1 MQLIKK
7 AVNMAEYKQPQ
18 VIPNAD
24 ISYNSDPN
32 NISASDSNGSI
43 PARRVSGGNPARNEV
58 KTSGVAQ
65 RGKGAA
71 TKGFTSRGPM
81 A

>member
-1 MQLIKK
+1 MS
-7 AVNMAEYKQPQ
+7 VYKVPKI
-18 VIPNAD
+18 VPNAD
-24 ISYNSDPN
+24 ISYQTDPN
-32 NISASDSNGSI
+32 TMSAMESGSNNI
-43 PARRVSGGNPARNEV
+43 PARRVSMGNPGRNEV

>member
-1 MQLIKK
+1 MSVYNQPIK
-7 AVNMAEYKQPQ
+7 V
-18 VIPNAD
+18 PNAD
-24 ISYNSDPN
+24 ISYNTDPN
-32 NISASDSNGSI
+32 NLSASDSNGSI
-43 PARRVSGGNPARNEV
+43 PARRVSGGNPARNDV

-65 RGKGAA
+65 CGKGAA

>member
-1 MQLIKK
+1 
-7 AVNMAEYKQPQ
+7 MAEYKQPQ

-24 ISYNSDPN
+24 ISYQTDPN
-32 NISASDSNGSI
+32 TVNANDSNGCI

-71 TKGFTSRGPM
+71 TKGFTSRGPL

>member
-1 MQLIKK
+1 MS
-7 AVNMAEYKQPQ
+7 VYKQP
-18 VIPNAD
+18 VIVPTPD
-24 ISYNSDPN
+24 ISYNTDPN
-32 NISASDSNGSI
+32 NLSASDSNGSI
-43 PARRVSGGNPARNEV
+43 PARRVSGGNPARNDV

>member
-1 MQLIKK
+1 MS
-7 AVNMAEYKQPQ
+7 EYKQP
-18 VIPNAD
+18 VNVPTPD
-24 ISYNSDPN
+24 ISYQTDPN
-32 NISASDSNGSI
+32 TFKAGDIGKKTGT
-43 PARRVSGGNPARNEV
+43 PRVSMGDPARNEV
-58 KTSGVAQ
+58 KTAGVAQ

>member
-1 MQLIKK
+1 MS
-7 AVNMAEYKQPQ
+7 VYKVPKI
-18 VIPNAD
+18 VPNAD
-24 ISYNSDPN
+24 ISYQTDPN
-32 NISASDSNGSI
+32 NMNAMESGSNNI
-43 PARRVSGGNPARNEV
+43 PARRVSGGNPGRNEV

>member
-1 MQLIKK
+1 
-7 AVNMAEYKQPQ
+7 MAEYKKPQ
-18 VIPNAD
+18 NVATPD
-24 ISYNSDPN
+24 ITLSTDPN
-32 NISASDSNGSI
+32 TLKAGDVNKAAGT
-43 PARRVSGGNPARNEV
+43 PRVSLGNSGDKSV

-71 TKGFTSRGPM
+71 TKGFTSRGPL

>member
-1 MQLIKK
+1 
-7 AVNMAEYKQPQ
+7 MAEYKQPQ
-18 VIPNAD
+18 NVPTPNIGFD
-24 ISYNSDPN
+24 VDPN
-32 NISASDSNGSI
+32 TLKAGDLDKCCGT
-43 PARRVSGGNPARNEV
+43 PRVSMGNPAANKV
-58 KTSGVAQ
+58 KTDGVAQ

>member
-1 MQLIKK
+1 MS
-7 AVNMAEYKQPQ
+7 VYNQPK
-18 VIPNAD
+18 VVPNAD
-24 ISYNSDPN
+24 ISYPTDPN
-32 NISASDSNGSI
+32 NISADKSNGAI

>member
-1 MQLIKK
+1 MS
-7 AVNMAEYKQPQ
+7 VYNQP
-18 VIPNAD
+18 VKVPNPD
-24 ISYNSDPN
+24 ISYNTDPN
-32 NISASDSNGSI
+32 NLSASDSNGSI
-43 PARRVSGGNPARNEV
+43 PARRVSGGNPTRNDV

-71 TKGFTSRGPM
+71 TKGFTSRGPL

>member
-1 MQLIKK
+1 
-7 AVNMAEYKQPQ
+7 MAEYKQPTL
-18 VIPNAD
+18 VPTPD
-24 ISYNSDPN
+24 ISYQTDPN
-32 NISASDSNGSI
+32 NMNAMESGSNNI
-43 PARRVSGGNPARNEV
+43 PARRVSMGNPGRNEV